1 MTSMSKGYY
10 RAKKNN
16 NVHIYHKEFNQ
27 HIIQGTT
34 IYQ

>member
-1 MTSMSKGYY
+1 MTNMSKGYY

-16 NVHIYHKEFNQ
+16 VHIYHKEFNH